1 MRDYRQIQV
10 WQRSHQMT
18 LSLYRATK
26 AFPAEE
32 LYGLTSQVR
41 RAGYSIP
48 MNIAEGCGRSTDA
61 DFARFLDV
69 AGGSASELDY
79 QLLLS
84 RDLGF
89 LNDDVYTSLASEL
102 TEIRRMLTRLI
113 QSVRKSKSK
122 PTRRRPKTRS

>member
-1 MRDYRQIQV
+1 MRDYRQFQV

-26 AFPAEE
+26 VFPTEE
-32 LYGLTSQVR
+32 LYGLTSQLR
-41 RAGYSIP
+41 RASYSIP

-89 LNDDVYTSLASEL
+89 LKDDAYSSFTSEL

-113 QSVRKSKSK
+113 QSVRESKSK